1 MKVDDFYFFIFFS
14 IEITHILWSFV
25 CLINLLKVDDLD
37 ISNVNIDGV
46 DLEEGR
52 GDSEEDGILNLENDV
67 SNGWRGEY
75 VEQ

>member
-1 MKVDDFYFFIFFS
+1 LKVDDFYFFIFFS

-46 DLEEGR
+46 DLEEER
-52 GDSEEDGILNLENDV
+52 GDSEEDGILNLENDI
-67 SNGWRGEY
+67 SNGWQGEY
-75 VEQ
+75 VE

>member
-1 MKVDDFYFFIFFS
+1 M
-14 IEITHILWSFV
+14 
-25 CLINLLKVDDLD
+25 KVDDLD

-52 GDSEEDGILNLENDV
+52 GDSEDDGILNLENDV

-75 VEQ
+75 VE